1 MQSRDLRDWIH
12 CVDELGELKKIDGA
26 DWDVEIGAITELA
39 HHRGEQSHALLF
51 DQIQGYPEGYRVLSN
66 TLNTVKR
73 IATTLYMDTNDN
85 RLGFVKDI
93 KRHISNVKYIQPETV
108 KDGPV
113 MENVLEGKD
122 IDMWKFPT
130 PKWHE
135 QDGGRYIGT
144 GSVDITR
151 DPDEGWVNL
160 GTYRVMIHDNDTL
173 GFYISP
179 GKQGRI
185 MREKYF
191 SRGQACKVAVS
202 FGQDPLLYLAG
213 GMEVPSGVSE
223 YEWVGGLQGHPVQ
236 VIQGEYTGLPIP
248 AASEI
253 VVECDAI
260 PGQDRNEGPFGE
272 WTGYYASSM
281 RPEPIMK
288 VKRLY
293 HRNNPIILGAPP
305 TRPPCE
311 FNYMRC
317 FMRSALI
324 WKELEAAGVPDVLG
338 VWCHE
343 AGGSRLLTIVSIK
356 QRYPGHARQAGM
368 VAAYCH
374 AGAYLGRYVIVVD
387 DDIDVTNTN
396 DVLWALTTRSNPE
409 VDIEIIRRSWSG
421 PLDPIIPKG
430 QKGHSSR
437 AVIDACRPYEW
448 IKDFPAVAESSPDVR
463 RAVEKKWGKILSEP
477 SSMGR
482 GSSSAE
488 SVGAV
493 TGVRGLAART
503 GTKGKC

>member
-1 MQSRDLRDWIH
+1 LPEPKISLAERGKDDMETRDLRGWIAEA
-12 CVDELGELKKIDGA
+12 DRIGELKRIDGA
-26 DWDVEIGAITELA
+26 DWNVEIGAITELG

-51 DQIQGYPEGYRVLSN
+51 DNIQGYPKGYRVVSN
-66 TLNTVKR
+66 TMNTVKR
-73 IATTLYMDTNDN
+73 IAMTLYIEPRSD
-85 RLGFVKDI
+85 RLDFVRDI
-93 KRHISNVKYIQPETV
+93 KRHITDVNYVKPEVV

-113 MENVLEGKD
+113 MENVFQGQD
-122 IDMWKFPT
+122 IDMLKFPT

-135 QDGGRYIGT
+135 LDGGRYIGT

-160 GTYRVMIHDNDTL
+160 GTYRVMIHDHDTL

-191 SRGQACKVAVS
+191 AKGEPCKVAVS

-213 GMEVPSGVSE
+213 GIEVPHGVSE
-223 YEWVGGLQGHPVQ
+223 YDWVGGLQRHPVQ
-236 VIQGEYTGLPIP
+236 VIRGEYTGLPIP
-248 AASEI
+248 AHSEI
-253 VVECDAI
+253 VVECEAI
-260 PGQDRNEGPFGE
+260 PGQDRDEGPFGE
-272 WTGYYASSM
+272 WTGYYGSSV

-288 VKRLY
+288 VHRLY
-293 HRNNPIILGAPP
+293 HRNDPILLGAPP

-311 FNYMRC
+311 FCYMRC
-317 FMRSALI
+317 FVRAALI
-324 WKELEAAGVPDVLG
+324 WQELEAAGVPDVRG

-343 AGGSRLLTIVSIK
+343 AGAARLLTIVSIK
-356 QRYPGHARQAGM
+356 QRYPGHARQAGA

-409 VDIEIIRRSWSG
+409 ADIEIIRRSWSG
-421 PLDPIIPKG
+421 PLDPIIPRG

-437 AVIDACRPYEW
+437 AIIDACRPYEW
-448 IKDFPAVAESSPDVR
+448 LKDFPPVAESSPEVR
-463 RAVEKKWGKILSEP
+463 RAAQEKWGAILS
-477 SSMGR
+477 S
-482 GSSSAE
+482 
-488 SVGAV
+488 
-493 TGVRGLAART
+493 
-503 GTKGKC
+503 